1 MSKKKTNACKTLRQE
16 LLASHDVIEDTVI
29 FWESRMDD
37 IIQRMNEAEEIP
49 DWHPNKEDTYHE
61 LNLEMQ
67 FILKKLEAE
76 ESEIDSLEERTN
88 RLLAEKLFKKFK
100 RIDGN

>member
-1 MSKKKTNACKTLRQE
+1 MNKKKTDACKTLRQE
-16 LLASHDVIEDTVI
+16 LQASHDVIEDTII
-29 FWESRMDD
+29 FWESKMDYV
-37 IIQRMNEAEEIP
+37 IERMNEAEEIP
-49 DWHPNKEDTYHE
+49 DWHPDKEDTYHE

-76 ESEIDSLEERTN
+76 ESEIDLLEERTN